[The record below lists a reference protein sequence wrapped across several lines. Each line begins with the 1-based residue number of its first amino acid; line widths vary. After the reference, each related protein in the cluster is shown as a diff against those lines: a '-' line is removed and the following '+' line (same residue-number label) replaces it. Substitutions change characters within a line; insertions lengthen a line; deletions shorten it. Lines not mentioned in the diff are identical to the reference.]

1 MKKGTILVIIIWVFL
16 IVSST
21 ISNSKETQHLKLWKE
36 LNRNRIQYE
45 HIRERMIRL
54 MFRISEL
61 KYEDEAELT
70 IRIKQSQRDLLNLVL
85 TDMAEQRSIINRLH
99 TDTRKLEIYQLADG
113 ILCSTKGD
121 LDIAYKLTALAWQ
134 ETHFVNRRGQDGEI
148 GFFQFLPSTVEEVL
162 KVHDKELKKILKE
175 LENNQCKAA
184 EFAWLLL
191 KGFDIKKG
199 IGSYNHGAQYPGV
212 YFDKLERVKKE
223 LLRRDRYDNY

>member
-1 MKKGTILVIIIWVFL
+1 MKKGTMLAIMIWVFL

-21 ISNSKETQHLKLWKE
+21 ISNSEEIEHLKLWKE

-45 HIRERMIRL
+45 HIRERMVRL
-54 MFRISEL
+54 MFRVSEL
-61 KYEDEAELT
+61 RYEDEAELT
-70 IRIKQSQRDLLNLVL
+70 IRIKQAQTDLLNLAL
-85 TDMAEQRSIINRLH
+85 RDMAKQRSIINQLH
-99 TDTRKLEIYQLADG
+99 TDTRKLEIYYLADG
-113 ILCSTKGD
+113 ILYTTKSD
-121 LDIAYKLTALAWQ
+121 WDIACKLTALAWQ

-162 KVHDKELKKILKE
+162 KIHGKELKKILNE
-175 LENNQCKAA
+175 LENNQYKAA